1 MEDFIEIKVPD
12 EYVVS
17 FNQTC
22 GHTYLFLSKKNT
34 KEEKWQPQDGDI
46 VTDKTSGIICIYA
59 GTNGTGGIISY
70 AGLGNLGYLTTNKD
84 SGWGITKN
92 YCPATDEEKQRLFDA
107 LAKAGKRWNTEEK
120 RVEDLSR
127 WRAEEKGHYCYLIIN
142 SSGIGIVWDVE
153 RGSVENKRLYE
164 KNNYFKTREAAERVA
179 AQIREIFKNSKA
191 E

>member
-22 GHTYLFLSKKNT
+22 GHTYLFLSKKNA

-46 VTDKTSGIICIYA
+46 VAYGNDGIPRNIGIYWMGDHGKSHSEHA
-59 GTNGTGGIISY
+59 TLIQDGEVRYDECGW
-70 AGLGNLGYLTTNKD
+70 TNK
-84 SGWGITKN
+84 N
-92 YCPATDEEKQRLFDA
+92 LRPATDEEKQRLFDA
-107 LAKAGKRWNTEEK
+107 LAKAGKRWNAEKK
-120 RVEDLSR
+120 RVEDLPR
-127 WRAEEKGHYCYLIIN
+127 WRAEEEDTYYYIGVDAEVEDDME
-142 SSGIGIVWDVE
+142 SGCEADDACH
-153 RGSVENKRLYE
+153 SVG
-164 KNNYFKTREAAERVA
+164 NYFKTREAAERVA